1 MANGTPPNFIPGPKP
16 QFRPP
21 LPGPKPMDPIRQRRV
36 DALSIDELVN
46 TLGNRDMQDQVKGL
60 LQAATPYTNP
70 EKEKKRMLV
79 GLLSA
84 EPTQELWKHK
94 NQLDEWNAEIYP
106 MLSEVEGGHQ
116 MRESDDGNYQG
127 YKGRGKNW
135 KSEGQG
141 ENVGTMHGITAMNL
155 AEWDGIDP
163 YTITV
168 KMMKAITKEK
178 ASKIF
183 KQKYY
188 DRYGVGDIKKAS
200 FRKLA
205 GVMTPLRNS
214 APGIVKKAEKDG
226 ETLDQTVRLVLED
239 YKKVGLKNY
248 NEYIKGW
255 VNRARKTA
263 GMEPFRPEET
273 LEDVYKEYPT
283 LRRPAWEPPANWYAQ

>member
-1 MANGTPPNFIPGPKP
+1 
-16 QFRPP
+16 
-21 LPGPKPMDPIRQRRV
+21 MDI
-36 DALSIDELVN
+36 SN
-46 TLGNRDMQDQVKGL
+46 LGNQAMQDQVMGL
-60 LQAATPYTNP
+60 IAPGLPD
-70 EKEKKRMLV
+70 EKQVLS
-79 GLLSA
+79 GLLSS
-84 EPTQELWKHK
+84 PTPNQEVWEHDALREK
-94 NQLDEWNAEIYP
+94 NKIQLDEWNADIYP
-106 MLSEVEGGHQ
+106 MLSKAEGTYQ
-116 MRESDDGNYQG
+116 NRESDNGNYQG
-127 YKGRGKNW
+127 YKGSGKIW
-135 KSEGQG
+135 KSGGKG

-168 KMMKAITKEK
+168 KMMKAVTKEK

-205 GVMTPLRNS
+205 GVMTPLRNT
-214 APGIVKKAEKDG
+214 AVKIVKKAEKDG
-226 ETLDQTVRLVLED
+226 ETLPQTVRLVLED
-239 YKKVGLKNY
+239 YRRVHLKNY

-283 LRRPAWEPPANWYAQ
+283 LRRPAWVPPAIRGDPFNTNKGWYAQ